1 MKRNII
7 ILAITCLL
15 LISPFFLSAQA
26 PPHPNGGNPPGGG
39 NDPVGGGAPIGNG
52 TVILFVLAAS
62 VAGIKEYRRRNESA
76 EEAV

>member
-15 LISPFFLSAQA
+15 LTFPFFLSAQT

-39 NDPVGGGAPIGNG
+39 NNPVGGGAPIGNG
-52 TVILFVLAAS
+52 TVILFLLAAS
-62 VAGIKEYRRRNESA
+62 FAGIKEYRRRTESA
-76 EEAV
+76 EEEV